1 MTPPLTALV
10 RELDSLYEKA
20 DRRSAWEAT
29 RGDYVAQLVCRPYI
43 IAIQPVGDEPN
54 ATFRFI
60 AALVNAWPQIRAALQ
75 PPGAGAV
82 REAIIAMAEDGWL
95 YHGVEGMS
103 EAQEKCLAAYL
114 LIKPP
119 APAISDKQG
128 GAT

>member
-1 MTPPLTALV
+1 MSESKTPRSDKCDAEWTKWLQDTWDGTKDVQRDTAPMTPIECARTLET
-10 RELDSLYEKA
+10 EL
-20 DRRSAWEAT
+20 
-29 RGDYVAQLVCRPYI
+29 
-43 IAIQPVGDEPN
+43 
-54 ATFRFI
+54 
-60 AALVNAWPQIRAALQ
+60 AAA
-75 PPGAGAV
+75 

-95 YHGVEGMS
+95 YHGFEGMS